1 MELNMEM
8 QDLALFNGELLSL
21 GLLGPVVSTS
31 SEQLLSPPVEV
42 GNDGPLDGFPWP
54 APLTPASKQTSNDAL
69 SDLLN
74 NSSSSAASDELPEAE
89 WLDMQVDLS
98 DLMVLPTAPVTEQ
111 SPQLIQ
117 TISDVDMTSLLEVT
131 QPTEAAEEVT
141 PDMLDLLTQ
150 LTQELASSEQE
161 DVVELPSEAIL
172 SPVSLEDVESIL
184 SSSEPSSP
192 EPVQEES
199 LLAAHLK
206 APVAP
211 KRRGRPS
218 PYKKDAPKSNDRK
231 QRKKQQNKDAALRYR
246 MKKKE
251 ESSSISTECEQLEER
266 NRQLKDK
273 VDTMTRE
280 IDYLKSLMAEVYKA
294 KDRLNV

>member
-1 MELNMEM
+1 M
-8 QDLALFNGELLSL
+8 
-21 GLLGPVVSTS
+21 
-31 SEQLLSPPVEV
+31 
-42 GNDGPLDGFPWP
+42 
-54 APLTPASKQTSNDAL
+54 
-69 SDLLN
+69 
-74 NSSSSAASDELPEAE
+74 
-89 WLDMQVDLS
+89 LDM
-98 DLMVLPTAPVTEQ
+98 
-111 SPQLIQ
+111 
-117 TISDVDMTSLLEVT
+117 
-131 QPTEAAEEVT
+131 
-141 PDMLDLLTQ
+141 LTQ
-150 LTQELASSEQE
+150 LTQELVSSEQE
-161 DVVELPSEAIL
+161 DVVELPMENIL

-192 EPVQEES
+192 LPAIDSEPANCEPAKEES

-206 APVAP
+206 APVVA

-218 PYKKDAPKSNDRK
+218 PYPKDTPKSNDRK

-251 ESSSISTECEQLEER
+251 ESCTIGTECEQLEEK